1 MLQLASPADRTG
13 VERLAQQVHEL
24 HVQWRPDLYES
35 ARELYSEERFL
46 EAVRSRSLYV
56 AKIEDT
62 IIGYCLL
69 SIRTVE
75 GAGVVRRRVMRVEEF
90 CLEEALRGQGFG
102 KDMMEDVHAL
112 AAAFRCT
119 DLQLGVYPQNDDA
132 VGFFQK
138 CGFTIRSIEMQR
150 KV

>member
-1 MLQLASPADRTG
+1 MLQLASPAYRSD
-13 VERLAQQVHEL
+13 VERLAQQVHAL
-24 HVQWRPDLYES
+24 HVQWRPDLYENV
-35 ARELYSEERFL
+35 AELYSEQRYL
-46 EAVRSRSLYV
+46 DAIRSRSLYI

-62 IIGYCLL
+62 VIGYCLL

-75 GAGVVRRRVMRVEEF
+75 GAGVVRRKVMRVDEF
-90 CLEEALRGQGFG
+90 CIEEALRGQGFG
-102 KDMMEDVHAL
+102 QDMMEDVRAL

-150 KV
+150 KA

>member
-1 MLQLASPADRTG
+1 MLQLASPADRAG
-13 VERLAQQVHEL
+13 VERLAQQIHEL

-35 ARELYSEERFL
+35 VPELYSEQRYL
-46 EAVRSRSLYV
+46 DAVRSRSLYI

-69 SIRTVE
+69 SISNMESVGRVH
-75 GAGVVRRRVMRVEEF
+75 RRVMRIKEF
-90 CLEEALRGQGFG
+90 CVEEALRGQGFG

-138 CGFTIRSIEMQR
+138 CGLTIRSIEMQR

>member
-1 MLQLASPADRTG
+1 MLQLACPGDRAG
-13 VERLAQQVHEL
+13 VERLAQQVHGF
-24 HVQWRPDLYES
+24 HVQWRPDLYENVP
-35 ARELYSEERFL
+35 ELYSEARYMD
-46 EAVRSRSLYV
+46 AIGNRSLYI
-56 AKIEDT
+56 AKIDNT

-69 SIRTVE
+69 SIRNVE
-75 GAGVVRRRVMRVEEF
+75 GSGVVSRKVMRIEEF
-90 CLEEALRGQGFG
+90 CVEESLRGQGFG
-102 KDMMEDVHAL
+102 QDMMEDVRAL

>member
-1 MLQLASPADRTG
+1 MLQLASPADRSG

-35 ARELYSEERFL
+35 VPELYSEQRYL
-46 EAVRSRSLYV
+46 DATRSRSLYV

-69 SIRTVE
+69 SIRNVE
-75 GAGVVRRRVMRVEEF
+75 GAGLAHRKVMRVEEI
-90 CLEEALRGQGFG
+90 CVEEALRNQGFG
-102 KDMMEDVHAL
+102 KDMMEDVRAL

>member
-1 MLQLASPADRTG
+1 MLQLASPANRSD
-13 VERLAQQVHEL
+13 VERLAQQVHTL

-35 ARELYSEERFL
+35 VPELYSEERYL
-46 EAVRSRSLYV
+46 DAIGSRSLYI

-62 IIGYCLL
+62 VIGYCLL
-69 SIRTVE
+69 SIRNVE
-75 GAGVVRRRVMRVEEF
+75 GAGLVRRRVMRVEEI
-90 CLEEALRGQGFG
+90 CVDEALRNQGFG

-138 CGFTIRSIEMQR
+138 CGYTIRSIEMQR

>member
-1 MLQLASPADRTG
+1 MMHLASPGDRAG
-13 VERLAQQVHEL
+13 IECLAQQVHEL

-35 ARELYSEERFL
+35 VPELYSEERFQ
-46 EAVRSRSLYV
+46 EAIGSRRLYA

-75 GAGVVRRRVMRVEEF
+75 GAGVVRRIVMRVEEF
-90 CLEEALRGQGFG
+90 CVEETLRGQGFG
-102 KDMMEDVHAL
+102 QDMMEDVRAL

>member
-1 MLQLASPADRTG
+1 MLQLASPADRAC
-13 VERLAQQVHEL
+13 VARLAQQVHAF

-35 ARELYSEERFL
+35 VPELYSEGRFL
-46 EAVRSRSLYV
+46 DAIRSRSLYI
-56 AKIEDT
+56 ARIQDT
-62 IIGYCLL
+62 VIGYCLL
-69 SIRTVE
+69 TIRTVS
-75 GAGVVRRRVMRVEEF
+75 GPGVVTRKVMRVEEF
-90 CLEEALRGQGFG
+90 CVEEALRGQGFG

-132 VGFFQK
+132 VGFFQR

-150 KV
+150 PV